1 MGVAGTATRQELIQ
15 IESECSLRREGSIGL
30 SGRCSLVRGVRDE
43 NQAAFLRL
51 KYSSLFNAIS

>member
-1 MGVAGTATRQELIQ
+1 MGVASTATRLEFAR
-15 IESECSLRREGSIGL
+15 IESACSLRREGSIGL

-51 KYSSLFNAIS
+51 KCSSLFNAIS